1 MMAWTAPRT
10 WVSGELVTAALFNTH
25 IRDNLQAIVAS
36 TGAYANAVTGPHVI
50 GGSSDDFTRLKLDG
64 SFTSGGASS
73 RVTGLRTTGALTGAT
88 GDTTATE
95 GAYFDT
101 SITTQ
106 ASETIGR
113 CTQVTIGEPDITVGS
128 GATVTASASLYISGA
143 ASEATTNNAIWVDD
157 GDVQFDADLRVTS
170 QVLIGGATSGGTIPL
185 GIATNQTTDIPCVD
199 IANATSA
206 TYNQGIHYMLAN
218 IGTNHATGLAV
229 GKAHSAKNDATFGY
243 KHASDGSDSNYA
255 FIGGHSNDD
264 ALKVFMSGAVNVP
277 GAFSKGS
284 GSFRIPHPLPA
295 KSETHALVHS
305 FVESPETMLLYRG
318 QVTLV
323 DGSAVLD
330 MNDIA
335 GMTTG
340 TWDLLCR
347 EEIVFATNLTGWS
360 PVRGSVSGCTLTLE
374 CQDATSTDT
383 VAFLVTANRHDEHIM
398 DTDWTDEEGRPIVEP
413 ELPEV
418 EEDDEE

>member
-1 MMAWTAPRT
+1 MAWTAPRT
-10 WVSGELVTAALFNTH
+10 WVSGELVTAALFNTY
-25 IRDNLQAIVAS
+25 IRDNQLAIVAS
-36 TGAYANAVTGPHVI
+36 TGAYANAVTGPHAI
-50 GGSSDDFTRLKLDG
+50 GGSTVDYVRLGLTG
-64 SFTSGGASS
+64 AFTSGGASTAAFGTYAS
-73 RVTGLRTTGALTGAT
+73 GVLTGHSADSAAIAGT
-88 GDTTATE
+88 KLNNSVVTAGNCTTIA
-95 GAYFDT
+95 
-101 SITTQ
+101 Q
-106 ASETIGR
+106 AWIA
-113 CTQVTIGEPDITVGS
+113 EPQITVGS
-128 GATVTASASLYISGA
+128 GSVTNSASLYVEGA
-143 ASEATTNNAIWVDD
+143 ATEATNDYAVWVDS
-157 GDVQFDADLRVTS
+157 GDVKIDDDLKVGS
-170 QVLIGGATSGGTIPL
+170 QIMLQGATPGGTIPL
-185 GIATNQTTDIPCVD
+185 GIATTQTTDVPCID

-229 GKAHSAKNDATFGY
+229 GKSHSAKNDATFGY
-243 KHASDGSDSNYA
+243 KHAGDGSDSNYA

-295 KSETHALVHS
+295 KSETHELVHS

-318 QVTLV
+318 QATLV

-360 PVRGSVSGCTLTLE
+360 PVRGSISGCTLTLE